1 MPNSFAEAIDSITD
15 DAQTHW
21 RKRCVLPML
30 VDNRFD
36 PQLKQM
42 HRGASLG
49 LFDISDMT
57 VQDVQEVLIP
67 TSFNDIKTQGR
78 DLTLDYWKEV
88 RFQMTPRD
96 FSDINAGVLPL
107 SFQRAMNALAEYI
120 DQSIYLEA
128 IKHAYHHVGTAGTT
142 PFGSNTDVIAEAKRR
157 LTSGDAPMEDRYFA
171 VDEFTMQNAGKLGD
185 FKDADKAGTD
195 YTKLTGS
202 VAYAWNFGWYESSN
216 VPTHTTTATGTYAI
230 DAAGSIGDTTVTVD
244 DGAGALPAA
253 LVVGDVFSIAG
264 SDQQYVVKGYSA
276 GATESTVT
284 IFPALDQAI
293 ADGDALTVAGS
304 HVLNL
309 AFHREAIAM
318 ASRPLINMGFDDD
331 LQNVQNE
338 LMPDPETGMVLEF
351 VSMGGWAVN
360 AYAVRCL
367 WGVTVPPRKEGGIVR
382 VMG

>member
-1 MPNSFAEAIDSITD
+1 M
-15 DAQTHW
+15 
-21 RKRCVLPML
+21 
-30 VDNRFD
+30 
-36 PQLKQM
+36 
-42 HRGASLG
+42 
-49 LFDISDMT
+49 
-57 VQDVQEVLIP
+57 
-67 TSFNDIKTQGR
+67 
-78 DLTLDYWKEV
+78 
-88 RFQMTPRD
+88 
-96 FSDINAGVLPL
+96 
-107 SFQRAMNALAEYI
+107 
-120 DQSIYLEA
+120 
-128 IKHAYHHVGTAGTT
+128 
-142 PFGSNTDVIAEAKRR
+142 
-157 LTSGDAPMEDRYFA
+157 
-171 VDEFTMQNAGKLGD
+171 
-185 FKDADKAGTD
+185 
-195 YTKLTGS
+195 
-202 VAYAWNFGWYESSN
+202 AYAWNFGWYESNN

-276 GATESTVT
+276 GAADATVT

-293 ADGDALTVAGS
+293 ADGDAVTVAGS

-309 AFHREAIAM
+309 AFHREAIAI